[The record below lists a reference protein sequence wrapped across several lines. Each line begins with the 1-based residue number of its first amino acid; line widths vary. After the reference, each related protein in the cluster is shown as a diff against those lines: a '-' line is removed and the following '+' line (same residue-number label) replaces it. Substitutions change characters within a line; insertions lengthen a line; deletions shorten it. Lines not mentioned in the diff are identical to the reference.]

1 MNDCSYGL
9 TLMSH
14 RGPAPF
20 LELPCGGWEYN
31 YFYNVIVHLDIGSFK
46 AHFPFFSEGSPIY
59 TYVKHFP

>member
-1 MNDCSYGL
+1 
-9 TLMSH
+9 MSH

-46 AHFPFFSEGSPIY
+46 AHFPFFLVGSPIY
-59 TYVKHFP
+59 MYVKHFP